1 MDISKVWLTLS
12 SVIVAFSFVFG
23 TSFMQMFQ
31 TVVLLFV
38 VHPFDVGDALMIPT
52 NASVTGTPDYVIVE
66 ELSLQVGTVCQAS
79 RGDCLHGIRG
89 PGRDWSQM
97 HTSCHLLKSG
107 GENRIMQIFATVQC
121 VALHDNAGCSPHPL
135 LSGSTVLRL

>member
-1 MDISKVWLTLS
+1 MDINKVWLTLS

-23 TSFMQMFQ
+23 TSFMEMFQ

-66 ELSLQVGTVCQAS
+66 ELSLQVGTVWQAGVLVCIARS
-79 RGDCLHGIRG
+79 
-89 PGRDWSQM
+89 
-97 HTSCHLLKSG
+97 
-107 GENRIMQIFATVQC
+107 VQYQSFWQGL
-121 VALHDNAGCSPHPL
+121 VANA
-135 LSGSTVLRL
+135 